1 MAAAGW
7 FGPWHGR
14 SRKGRQRPRRVL
26 LAWEYGAGRTHYSNL
41 LAVAS
46 HLRASGV
53 ECLAALYDNSAADRE
68 FAAIGVRTVQ
78 NFVWPSQRAGQSGWH
93 GNPING
99 LTDFV
104 AHVGLKSSAAVAAA
118 IAHYDGLFSLFDPD
132 LVLCEQAWG
141 AVLAAREHLPV
152 VAMGFCVRLPPI
164 VEGGFPIFPGR
175 PGPAF
180 PVEML
185 LAAINEGLAVA
196 GRFPLSEIG
205 DLLRI
210 AAVMPSGPAEFDFY
224 GDQRSEPVLPPSVP
238 GLREA
243 FPDKPGDEV
252 FVYLHGLVQDH
263 PRVIEALAALDIPA
277 RAYIPNLTAET
288 RTTLARLTLE
298 ERPVPVKEIF
308 ARSRCVL
315 HQGGEQLASACLAVG
330 VPQVILS
337 TWLDTR
343 VTGGFVKAH
352 GFGDTCRV
360 TEASRDWV
368 LHAVRRAYGDS
379 NLQAHCRAAAPAF
392 RKWFDVDPT
401 AIVAHRICDLLEI
414 PFRAADPAA
423 VQSP

>member
-1 MAAAGW
+1 MAVAGR
-7 FGPWHGR
+7 FGRTPR
-14 SRKGRQRPRRVL
+14 RERPRRVL

-46 HLRASGV
+46 HLRASGID
-53 ECLAALYDNSAADRE
+53 CLAALYDNSAADRE
-68 FAAIGVRTVQ
+68 FAAIGVRTIQ
-78 NFVWPSQRAGQSGWH
+78 NYVWPSQRAGQSGWQ
-93 GNPING
+93 GNRING

-104 AHVGLKSSAAVAAA
+104 ADVGLKSGTAVASA
-118 IAHYDGLFSLFDPD
+118 IAHYDGIFSLFEPD

-164 VEGGFPIFPGR
+164 VDGGFPIFPGR

-180 PVEML
+180 PVDAL

-224 GDQRSEPVLPPSVP
+224 GDLRSEPVLPPSVP
-238 GLREA
+238 GLRDA

-263 PRVIEALAALDIPA
+263 PRVIEALAALDLPV

-288 RTTLARLTLE
+288 RAKLAPLILE
-298 ERPVPVKEIF
+298 DRPVPVKDIF
-308 ARSRCVL
+308 ANARCVL

-330 VPQVILS
+330 VPQVVLS

-343 VTGGFVKAH
+343 VTGGFVKAR
-352 GFGDTCRV
+352 GFGDTCRIAEAT
-360 TEASRDWV
+360 TEWV
-368 LHAVRRAYGDS
+368 LQAVRTAYGDAE
-379 NLQAHCRAAAPAF
+379 LHARCRAAAPGF
-392 RKWFDVDPT
+392 RTWFDVDPT
-401 AIVAHRICDLLEI
+401 AIVARRICDLLGV
-414 PFRAADPAA
+414 PFRAATAA
-423 VQSP
+423 AIADQSLP